1 MSYWW
6 WKSDKYPGCE
16 AVIKLYKKLCFL
28 FFWRTSNI
36 LFFFGWTS
44 NSHFSAHTWRI
55 LKIPKPVTPHGS
67 PLQLLFSGQ
76 SCQMNV
82 WAAKCEKS
90 ELFTKSFSRI
100 SDINISN
107 PRLNFKQ
114 LLLGSYLTDF
124 KNFKACD
131 SARISSKTF
140 FFSQKLSDEA
150 VSSKMQKIGTF
161 YHR

>member
-67 PLQLLFSGQ
+67 PLKLLFSGQ
-76 SCQMNV
+76 SCQMKL
-82 WAAKCEKS
+82 WAAKCKKS
-90 ELFTKSFSRI
+90 ELLTNSFPRI
-100 SDINISN
+100 SGLRIAN
-107 PRLNFKQ
+107 PLLSFKQ
-114 LLLGSYLTDF
+114 PYLGLYLTDF
-124 KNFKACD
+124 KNSKACG
-131 SARISSKTF
+131 SARISSPAF
-140 FFSQKLSDEA
+140 IFRPKLCNRRTDRN
-150 VSSKMQKIGTF
+150 I
-161 YHR
+161 HRFQQHFP